1 MSQAWIARQ
10 AMGHISGQLLRHL
23 LVMAAAPLPG
33 RWDAPLTR
41 AAMRSQAIGWPLR
54 QSRYAAA
61 LCHLQ
66 ALGLDHADAME
77 QAALHVAI
85 ELLRDVRF
93 RRYEIRRPAQ
103 WRRRIHDMQWNDPHH
118 YWQEM
123 AGSGGLIALLHT
135 GEYRLAV
142 ARVIEAH
149 PQPAHVLVP
158 ALCREGDAMFQ
169 ALKSLE
175 AFGHRVDVV
184 HPSEPHLATTMFR
197 HLRRGG
203 TAVAFVDLPAAI
215 GPQRFGDPVHCQ
227 FLGRDAHLALA
238 PLQLAAKAGCPVLVA
253 ASWIGHR
260 GSGHLELLHHVQ
272 SLAAPD
278 AVQALLQVASDFI
291 WQDPANWFLLDR
303 LDSHLHARQQAR
315 ALA

>member
-1 MSQAWIARQ
+1 MSQAWIARKAVGQ
-10 AMGHISGQLLRHL
+10 VSGQLLRHL

-33 RWDAPLTR
+33 RLDAPIMR
-41 AAMRSQAIGWPLR
+41 AAMCSQVVGGPLR

-61 LCHLQ
+61 FCHLQ
-66 ALGLDHADAME
+66 ALGLDRADAIE

-93 RRYEIRRPAQ
+93 RRYEIQHLAQ
-103 WRRRIHDMQWNDPHH
+103 WRRRIHAMEWNDPEG
-118 YWQEM
+118 WWSSM
-123 AGSGGLIALLHT
+123 ADCGGLIALLHT

-149 PQPAHVLVP
+149 PRPTHVLVP
-158 ALCREGDAMFQ
+158 ALCQKGDTMYR

-184 HPSEPHLATTMFR
+184 HPSAPHLATTLFR

-203 TAVAFVDLPAAI
+203 TAVVFVDLPAAI
-215 GPQRFGDPVHCQ
+215 GPQRFGDPVRCQ
-227 FLGRDAHLALA
+227 FLGRDALLALA
-238 PLQLAAKAGCPVLVA
+238 PLQLANKAGCPVLLA
-253 ASWIGHR
+253 ASWIGRR
-260 GSGHLELLHHVQ
+260 GSGHLELLHYSQ
-272 SLAAPD
+272 SPTAPD
-278 AVQALLQVASDFI
+278 GIQALLKTASDFI
-291 WQDPANWFLLDR
+291 SQDPANWFLLDR
-303 LDSHLHARQQAR
+303 LDSHLHARQEPR

>member
-33 RWDAPLTR
+33 RWDAPLMR
-41 AAMRSQAIGWPLR
+41 AAMGSQAIGWPLR

-66 ALGLDHADAME
+66 ALGLDHADAIE

-123 AGSGGLIALLHT
+123 AASGGLIALLHT

-184 HPSEPHLATTMFR
+184 HPGEPGLATALFR
-197 HLRRGG
+197 HLRRGC
-203 TAVAFVDLPAAI
+203 TAVAFIDLPAAI
-215 GPQRFGDPVHCQ
+215 GPQRFGDPVRCR
-227 FLGRDAHLALA
+227 FLGRDARLALA
-238 PLQLAAKAGCPVLVA
+238 PLQLAAKAGCPVLLA
-253 ASWIGHR
+253 ASWISRHGT
-260 GSGHLELLHHVQ
+260 GHLELLHRAG
-272 SLAAPD
+272 SLTTPD
-278 AVQALLQVASDFI
+278 AVQAVLQSASDFI
-291 WQDPANWFLLDR
+291 THDPSNWFLLDR
-303 LDSHLHARQQAR
+303 LDNYLHARPQPR
-315 ALA
+315 SLA